1 MSRKLSFCAVALVLA
16 ATAGADGG
24 PSPIHSTVGFVDPG
38 AAGALIYVVPSG
50 TGPALSDARLLVV
63 CDPPSGTV
71 VESVNASI
79 VLTLRDYSSLLI
91 WNYPAEDM
99 WLQGEGGNFD
109 WCVGGT
115 NADQN
120 TNLDGQTFWVNPLR
134 AGGCV
139 ESGVRIYIAGQPM
152 AAVLNLI
159 IASPDNNGDLAVTL
173 IDLTAFAAAYNTP
186 ASYSTCHDYN
196 YDCVVSLTDLTI
208 FALYYNI
215 STCL

>member
-1 MSRKLSFCAVALVLA
+1 MRDVGCVPHSVILPLNAKQHLEKRRLA
-16 ATAGADGG
+16 AARSVERIGRETA
-24 PSPIHSTVGFVDPG
+24 
-38 AAGALIYVVPSG
+38 
-50 TGPALSDARLLVV
+50 
-63 CDPPSGTV
+63 
-71 VESVNASI
+71 VEIS
-79 VLTLRDYSSLLI
+79 
-91 WNYPAEDM
+91 
-99 WLQGEGGNFD
+99 
-109 WCVGGT
+109 
-115 NADQN
+115 
-120 TNLDGQTFWVNPLR
+120 QTFWVNPLR